1 MNKLFR
7 FHTLSTGCLFLAS
20 LNSAFAL
27 DINITRTI
35 SYVDTLHNGTAVRI
49 QRVQDETHSLE
60 GEFSKT
66 SRKCPPFCIQPE
78 QVARGV
84 ETVAEL
90 ELLQFIQDKV
100 VRGTGLLI
108 DTRTQS
114 WYKQGTIPASINIPA
129 TAFTATTADSTED
142 SINNATL
149 TRLGVQIRS
158 SESETSIMD
167 FLSESISDIFGS
179 DNIDNEIK
187 RKLNFDDA
195 KDIMLWCNGMWSDQ
209 SAEAILGL
217 IQIGYPADK
226 IYYYRG
232 GMQAW
237 LSAGLTVV
245 K

>member
-7 FHTLSTGCLFLAS
+7 FHCLSTGCLFLAS
-20 LNSAFAL
+20 LSSAFAL
-27 DINITRTI
+27 DINITKTI
-35 SYVDTLHNGTAVRI
+35 SYVDTVHNGATVRI

-60 GEFSKT
+60 GEYSKT
-66 SRKCPPFCIQPE
+66 SRQCPPFCIQPE

-108 DTRTQS
+108 DTRTRS
-114 WYKQGTIPASINIPA
+114 WHKQGTIPASINIPS
-129 TAFTATTADSTED
+129 TAFTATTAD

-149 TRLGVQIRS
+149 TRLGVQIKS

-167 FLSESISDIFGS
+167 FLSGIISDIVDS

-187 RKLNFDDA
+187 RKLDFDNA